1 MHTIRQD
8 SLPIP
13 LALAAFTLALPPI
26 AGLSLESTTALSSR
40 DPTKGR
46 CFRTNTSFLVAMIV
60 LCVYETAI
68 ATLAGTHIA
77 PVGGLRCGLEEQWA
91 GLFHARK
98 AKRIR
103 RIQDAFQCCGLL
115 GVKDRAFPFPD
126 KEHGND
132 ACVKVY
138 GWQKSCLESWRAE
151 ERMVATLLLLV
162 PLLVFLWKVD
172 QIQMSEQI
180 TVLTTHKI
188 IIISA
193 PSERPLWLS
202 RLLRLPQTNRDAEQ
216 GSQRRALEYRSVGEP
231 YSDNPVTEEAEEE
244 VLEENRAVRGNSQL
258 ASRVQ
263 PSALLGEAHEWSGQ
277 TAHE

>member
-26 AGLSLESTTALSSR
+26 AGLSLESTTALNSR
-40 DPTKGR
+40 DSAKGR
-46 CFRTNTSFLVAMIV
+46 SFRTSTSFLVAMIV

-91 GLFHARK
+91 GLFRARK
-98 AKRIR
+98 AERIR

-132 ACVKVY
+132 ACVKAY

-151 ERMVATLLLLV
+151 ERTVATLLILV
-162 PLLVFLWKVD
+162 PLLVFLWKVN
-172 QIQMSEQI
+172 QIQVSEQV
-180 TVLTTHKI
+180 TMLTTHKM

-202 RLLRLPQTNRDAEQ
+202 RLLRLPQTNRDAEH
-216 GSQRRALEYRSVGEP
+216 GSQRRALEYQPVGEP
-231 YSDNPVTEEAEEE
+231 YSDNPVTEEAEEK
-244 VLEENRAVRGNSQL
+244 VLEEDRAVRGSPQL

-277 TAHE
+277 TANE